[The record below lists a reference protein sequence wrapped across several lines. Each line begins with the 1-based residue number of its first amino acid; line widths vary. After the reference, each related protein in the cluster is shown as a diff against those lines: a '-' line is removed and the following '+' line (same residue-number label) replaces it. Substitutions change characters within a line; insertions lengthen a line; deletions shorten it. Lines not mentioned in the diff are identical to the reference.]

1 MDKAQEKAVG
11 YFRQSWDAIKLY
23 WTAGTGIV
31 KRGWT
36 IAALAAA
43 LTGAGGYILYLNYK
57 NKQAAEEVAKAQS
70 QIVEVQEQSKR
81 LIDQTN
87 DLIKLNQE
95 NQAIY
100 EQLQR
105 DREQVVQL
113 VEGFNAQMR
122 ANANALSKIGNQV
135 SHLEDG
141 EVAPVLRETVRQV
154 QALRQSRGVNK

>member
-1 MDKAQEKAVG
+1 MDDAQKKATG

-36 IAALAAA
+36 IAVLAAA
-43 LTGAGGYILYLNYK
+43 LTGAGGYILYLNHK
-57 NKQAAEEVAKAQS
+57 NKQAAEEVVKVQE
-70 QIVEVQEQSKR
+70 QMVQVQEQSKR

-105 DREQVVQL
+105 DRAQVEQL

-122 ANANALSKIGNQV
+122 ANTQALSKIGNQV

-141 EVAPVLRETVRQV
+141 ELAPVLRETIHQV
-154 QALRQSRGVNK
+154 QMLRTKESSK

>member
-36 IAALAAA
+36 ISVLAAA
-43 LTGAGGYILYLNYK
+43 LTGAGGYILYLNHK

-154 QALRQSRGVNK
+154 QALRQSRGVK

>member
-1 MDKAQEKAVG
+1 MDKAQEKAAG

-36 IAALAAA
+36 IAVLAAA
-43 LTGAGGYILYLNYK
+43 LTGAGGYILYLNHK

-70 QIVEVQEQSKR
+70 QIIEVQEQSKR
-81 LIDQTN
+81 LIAQTN

-154 QALRQSRGVNK
+154 QALRQSRGVK